1 MSIPEVP
8 TRGAARPVPYIVSGI
23 LILIGIVLPLLI
35 PVYARQAPALFGLP
49 FFYWYQML
57 WVLIDSGLLWICYR
71 LVTRE
76 DRRRRDAIRSDPS
89 SPAHARF
96 GKTEGDA

>member
-1 MSIPEVP
+1 MSIPAVP
-8 TRGAARPVPYIVSGI
+8 TRGAARPAPYIISGI
-23 LILIGIVLPLLI
+23 LLVTGIVLPLLI
-35 PVYARQAPALFGLP
+35 PIYARLAPTLFGMP

-57 WVLIDSGLLWICYR
+57 WVLIDSVLLWICYI

-76 DRRRRDAIRSDPS
+76 DRRRRDETRSDPA

>member
-1 MSIPEVP
+1 MSIPAVP
-8 TRGAARPVPYIVSGI
+8 TRGAARPAPYIVSGI
-23 LILIGIVLPLLI
+23 LIVTGIVLPLLI
-35 PVYARQAPALFGLP
+35 PIYARLAPTLFGMP

-57 WVLIDSGLLWICYR
+57 WVLIDSVLLWICYI

-76 DRRRRDAIRSDPS
+76 DRRRRDSTRSDPA